1 MSVDRIIY
9 IPIPKWAIKRIDKLR
24 RAFLWKGDKPE
35 NIKPGASLEF
45 FIIENLSILGGLGI
59 HYLQKFSSAWRLTWL
74 WLRWTDPSKPWEKLD
89 LPYNKA
95 DVQLS
100 HACTKITLDVEVLH
114 ELVQL
119 GSLLHHDELLVN
131 TEDKIEWTQTTDG
144 LYSARSAYHA
154 QFFGTERN
162 KSFKMIWTAE
172 AQSKQRF
179 LGWLILHQKT
189 LTAENLLIR
198 HWPCNWI
205 CQLCTEAFEDTD
217 HLFRQCKVTKQIWQE
232 VSRQK
237 QIPAFSTLENI

>member
-1 MSVDRIIY
+1 MSKRHLTKPFQGGNQVAS
-9 IPIPKWAIKRIDKLR
+9 KKVAIRKNRHVKTEFTNNVWL
-24 RAFLWKGDKPE
+24 
-35 NIKPGASLEF
+35 ASF
-45 FIIENLSILGGLGI
+45 R
-59 HYLQKFSSAWRLTWL
+59 Q
-74 WLRWTDPSKPWEKLD
+74 
-89 LPYNKA
+89 
-95 DVQLS
+95 
-100 HACTKITLDVEVLH
+100 ITDVEVLH

-119 GSLLHHDELLVN
+119 GSLLHHVELLVN